1 MIIRVDLSFVPENLR
16 TIIVNSKEL
25 KDHAIAINDTST
37 EYQRGSNKL
46 YLFEFSG
53 YLSSFKGVLRLILQN
68 RSIDDY
74 IVTEDLESDNTFVI
88 LKQGDMEQLGISICD
103 FCGLICGSE
112 EEKNIHQ
119 RTHYF
124 I

>member
-1 MIIRVDLSFVPENLR
+1 MII
-16 TIIVNSKEL
+16 NSTEL
-25 KDHAIAINDTST
+25 KEYAIAINDKS
-37 EYQRGSNKL
+37 EKSQDQSNNVF
-46 YLFEFSG
+46 LFEFTG

-74 IVTEDLESDNTFVI
+74 IVAEDLESENTFII
-88 LKQGDMEQLGISICD
+88 LKQGNIEQLGISICD

-112 EEKNIHQ
+112 EEKYIHQ
-119 RTHYF
+119 RIHYF